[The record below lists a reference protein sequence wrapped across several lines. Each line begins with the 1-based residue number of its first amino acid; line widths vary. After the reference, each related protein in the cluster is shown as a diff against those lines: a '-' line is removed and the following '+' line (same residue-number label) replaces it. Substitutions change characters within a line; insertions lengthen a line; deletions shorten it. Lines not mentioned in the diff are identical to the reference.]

1 MIQKFN
7 QFINENAN
15 QQNTNRVFQAINVPV
30 SDFVDRIQERTK
42 IFTERINELTASI
55 NKAVEDVMS
64 ELADVIVGDPIIEVA
79 SDLWDIEV
87 NFNTNIPNDEN
98 WVSNDDDEESP
109 AEELETRLV
118 DIADYYDDARI
129 RAGVLS
135 KPNKDGNC
143 VIYVRIYIVD
153 EKNFGEFTDAIYKFG
168 EEY

>member
-15 QQNTNRVFQAINVPV
+15 QNRLFQEINEPV
-30 SDFVDRIQERTK
+30 SDFVARVQERTK

-55 NKAVEDVMS
+55 NKAVEDVMR
-64 ELADVIVGDPIIEVA
+64 EFADVIVGDPIIEVA
-79 SDLWDIEV
+79 RDLWDIEV
-87 NFNTNIPNDEN
+87 NFNTNIPTDEYWDLN
-98 WVSNDDDEESP
+98 GDDEESP
-109 AEELETRLV
+109 AEELETRLT

-143 VIYVRIYIVD
+143 VIYVRLYIVD
-153 EKNFGEFTDAIYKFG
+153 KENFGEFTDAITKFG

>member
-1 MIQKFN
+1 MIKKFN

-15 QQNTNRVFQAINVPV
+15 QNQVFQKINEPV

-55 NKAVEDVMS
+55 NKAVEDVMN

-98 WVSNDDDEESP
+98 WVSNEDDEESP

-143 VIYVRIYIVD
+143 VIYVRLYIVD
-153 EKNFGEFTDAIYKFG
+153 KENFGEFADAISKFG

>member
-15 QQNTNRVFQAINVPV
+15 RQDTNRVFQAIDAPV
-30 SDFVDRIQERTK
+30 SDFVDRTQERAK
-42 IFTERINELTASI
+42 MFTERINELTASI
-55 NKAVEDVMS
+55 NKAVEDVM
-64 ELADVIVGDPIIEVA
+64 EEFADAIVGDPIVEVD

-87 NFNTNIPNDEN
+87 NFNTNIPNDKN

-109 AEELETRLV
+109 EEKLENRLV
-118 DIADYYDDARI
+118 DIADHYYDARI

-135 KPNKDGNC
+135 KPNEDGNC

-153 EKNFGEFTDAIYKFG
+153 KDNFGEFADAISKFG